1 MKYTEQRLNESTA
14 HGYLVRKR
22 QALKRLVLEAVRLE
36 DALGEALLELLA
48 RAEAAGDAPGRAG
61 GGGAAHDERRVV
73 EGAVHPRRYDLHL
86 EEGGPSLEDCVEAV
100 WWY

>member
-48 RAEAAGDAPGRAG
+48 RAVSYTIYSISGIASNPGCCS
-61 GGGAAHDERRVV
+61 
-73 EGAVHPRRYDLHL
+73 
-86 EEGGPSLEDCVEAV
+86 SLQ
-100 WWY
+100 Y